1 MDDLLI
7 RGGDV
12 VDGTGVSRYRADVVV
27 SAGRIVEITPNSMRK
42 ARREIDADGQVVA
55 PGFIDIHAHSDFT
68 LPINP
73 RAESKIRQ
81 GVTTE
86 VVGNCGYSVAPA
98 LPGTS
103 GMLKEYLSHSAPWL
117 TFRDTTFRDYIESY
131 PATSVNVVHLVG
143 HHTLR
148 LMVLGMASRPA
159 QPSELQSMV
168 QLLEEALDAGAAGM
182 SSGLFT
188 APGSFAD
195 TGEILALARVLSARN
210 AGYFTH
216 VRDEG
221 TRVFEAIKEA
231 IDVARQTG
239 VRTQIAHLK
248 LAGMDS
254 WGKAADLLAMVEAA
268 RMEGVPVECDQHP
281 YARGSFPLRNLLPTW
296 MHEGGIDKMA
306 ERLRS
311 PEVRARLRAD
321 IEREGLVNTGRL
333 PSWDVVTVSISPS
346 TPELQGRSLGE
357 IARERRRDPFDQVC
371 DCIIADRQMRIL
383 MASLDQDDVDL
394 ITARPWVL
402 VGSDGNSLA
411 VHGVTSQGMP
421 HPRFYGTHARVLGHC
436 VRDQGLLTLEQAI
449 YKMTGGSAA
458 ALGWRDRGWIRE
470 GCVADITVFDP
481 DRIRDHASYDQ
492 PHQYATG
499 VSTVTVNG
507 SVVIDA
513 GEHTG
518 LLPGNVLKRPRP
530 AERARNARR

>member
-1 MDDLLI
+1 MDDLII

-12 VDGTGVSRYRADVVV
+12 IDGTGGPRRRADVVV
-27 SAGRIVEITPNSMRK
+27 SAGRIVEVAPDSVRS
-42 ARREIDADGQVVA
+42 ARRVIDALGQVVA

-98 LPGTS
+98 LPGTAP
-103 GMLKEYLSHSAPWL
+103 MLKEYLSHSAPWL
-117 TFRDTTFRDYIESY
+117 TFRDTTFQNYVETY
-131 PATSVNVVHLVG
+131 PETSVNIVHLVG

-148 LMVLGMASRPA
+148 LMTIGMEPRAARPG
-159 QPSELQSMV
+159 ELQKMV
-168 QLLEEALDAGAAGM
+168 ALLEEALDAGAAGM

-195 TGEILALARVLSARN
+195 REEIYAFGRVLARRN
-210 AGYFTH
+210 GRYFTH
-216 VRDEG
+216 VRDESI
-221 TRVFEAIKEA
+221 RVFEAVREA

-254 WGKAADLLAMVEAA
+254 WGRADELLELIEQA
-268 RMEGVPVECDQHP
+268 RSEGVPVECDQHP
-281 YARGSFPLRNLLPTW
+281 YAMGSFPLRNFLPTW
-296 MHEGGIDKMA
+296 VHEGGINAMV
-306 ERLRS
+306 ERLRDAD
-311 PEVRARLRAD
+311 VRARLRAD
-321 IEREGLVNTGRL
+321 IERDGLVNTGRL
-333 PSWDVVTVSISPS
+333 PSWDVVKVSISPS

-357 IARERRRDPFDQVC
+357 IARERRRDAFDQVC

-383 MASLDQDDVDL
+383 MASLDQSDVDA
-394 ITARPWVL
+394 ITAKPWVL

-421 HPRFYGTHARVLGHC
+421 HPRFYGSHARVLGHC
-436 VRDQGLLTLEQAI
+436 VRGGLLTLEQAI

-458 ALGWRDRGWIRE
+458 ALGWTDRGWIRE
-470 GCVADITVFDP
+470 GYCADIAIFDP
-481 DRIRDHASYDQ
+481 ARVSDHATYEQ

-499 VSTVTVNG
+499 VTTVVVNG
-507 SVVIDA
+507 TVVIDE

-518 LLPGNVLKRPRP
+518 TLPGRVLKRPQP
-530 AERARNARR
+530 H